1 MFSLRAYGIYNIASL
16 DPESL
21 LLLPTRV
28 YSWDLEKHVRTMAG
42 LGLASRFLLT
52 LYYLESGPERTVDR
66 TLVVVALIS
75 RFRRSRTWG
84 TQSEH
89 RKRNIDS
96 SRSEIG

>member
-1 MFSLRAYGIYNIASL
+1 MWDLHHIASL

-21 LLLPTRV
+21 LLLTTRV
-28 YSWDLEKHVRTMAG
+28 YSWDLEKHVRIIAG

-75 RFRRSRTWG
+75 RFRRSRTSG
-84 TQSEH
+84 TQSDH
-89 RKRNIDS
+89 GKRDIDS
-96 SRSEIG
+96 SRSEIC